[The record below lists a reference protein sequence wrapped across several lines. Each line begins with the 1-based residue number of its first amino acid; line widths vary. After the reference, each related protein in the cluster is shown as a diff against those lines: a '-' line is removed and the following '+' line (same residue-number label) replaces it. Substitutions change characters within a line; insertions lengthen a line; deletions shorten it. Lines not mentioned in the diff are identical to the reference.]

1 MGKKIKLIGVPLQ
14 YGAVR
19 CGIEYGIG
27 SLEERHPQYKGN
39 IDEIKIIQQK
49 EDFSRKNL
57 KFLNT
62 ISKACNDL
70 ADKVK
75 ETVEAGKLPITI
87 GGDHAIAMGSIAG
100 VSATGKIGVLWI
112 DAHRDFNTGETTSS
126 GNIHGMPLA
135 ASCGYGEKML
145 LDCHHEG
152 VKVDPKNTVLFGVRE
167 DDQVEEDLVNE
178 AGVRCYKYSEI
189 EERGFEI
196 CLAEASSILAES
208 GYDIHMSFDLDSID
222 PREVTGVSTPV
233 VKGFTR
239 EEGKQIFKYMFDKHN
254 ISSVDIVEYNPLLE
268 KGKET
273 ADYVDELIRTIAGL
287 SA

>member
-19 CGIEYGIG
+19 CGIEYGID

-39 IDEIKIIQQK
+39 IDAIKIIQQK

-62 ISKACNDL
+62 ISKACNEL
-70 ADKVK
+70 AGKVK
-75 ETVEAGKLPITI
+75 ETVEAGEVPITM

-100 VSATGKIGVLWI
+100 VSSVKKIGVLWV
-112 DAHRDFNTGETTSS
+112 DAHRDFNTGETSES

-135 ASCGYGEKML
+135 ASCGYGEKVL
-145 LDCHHEG
+145 VDCHHAG
-152 VKVDPKNTVLFGVRE
+152 VKVDPKSAVLFGVRE

-189 EERGFEI
+189 EKRGFDV
-196 CLAEASSILAES
+196 CLAEASSILAKN
-208 GYDIHMSFDLDSID
+208 GYDIHVSFDLDSVD
-222 PREVTGVSTPV
+222 PREITGVSTPV
-233 VKGFTR
+233 KKGITR

-254 ISSVDIVEYNPLLE
+254 VSSVDIVEYNPLFE
-268 KGKET
+268 KEKET
-273 ADYVDELIRTIAGL
+273 ADYVDELITTIAGL